1 MIKNVTVMSHNYID
15 YCVWVLYNTRVNKAD
30 ALKMKEEMLEM
41 RIEEQMK
48 LFFDNPVISWH
59 EHVWQKEPGVLDEYH
74 CDKFVEGSKK
84 LGFDKIV
91 CSIPLPADPKVPPED
106 FICANNV
113 AKIAMDRHPGF
124 IEGMAFVNPGY
135 FREASAEVRR
145 CVEDLGMRGVKLYH
159 HYFIDEPVLFPL
171 VETCIDLDVPILMHA
186 GKACNAKMHAEQPR
200 LSGGVEFASIAKR
213 YPEATFLQG
222 HIGGGGDW
230 QWHLN
235 VLEDVPNVYLD
246 ISGSV
251 YDSPMIE
258 HCVKQLGA
266 ERLLFATDESL
277 FSSVGKILGA
287 NISEQ
292 DKKTILEGTAFKK
305 FLKEGK

>member
-1 MIKNVTVMSHNYID
+1 
-15 YCVWVLYNTRVNKAD
+15 
-30 ALKMKEEMLEM
+30 M

-59 EHVWQKEPGVLDEYH
+59 EHVFQTEPGVLDEHH
-74 CDKFVEGSKK
+74 CDMFVDGSKR
-84 LGFDKIV
+84 LGFDKIL
-91 CSIPLPADPKVPPED
+91 CSLPLPADPKCPPED

-113 AKIAMDRHPGF
+113 VKIAMDRYPGF

-135 FREASAEVRR
+135 FREASNEVRR

-159 HYFIDEPVLFPL
+159 HYFIDDPAVFPL
-171 VETCIDLDVPILMHA
+171 IETCIDLDVPILMHA
-186 GKACNAKMHAEQPR
+186 GKACNFNYHMEQPR
-200 LSGGVEFASIAKR
+200 LSGGVEFANVAKR

-287 NISEQ
+287 NITEQ
-292 DKKTILEGTAFKK
+292 EKKTILEGTAFKR